1 MFAVFRARLAAL
13 PLWPLLFLLALL
25 VTWPVAA
32 RVGAADQKDQL
43 LVADLRADE
52 LLLVD
57 TGARGVTSRLALPG
71 APHELLEL
79 PDGRVV
85 ASIEQHGLLAIADLD
100 SGQIE
105 VVAVGGVPHGLALDG
120 DLLLVTDRDS
130 DQIRRFE
137 LGHWNELTPI
147 ATARWPHAVAVTSDG
162 RVVVAAALDNVLAL
176 GPALIET
183 SELPETVSIASD
195 GTVATAGALGGELLL
210 VDATGAEQ
218 LRVALG
224 GRPVRVLFAPDGRT
238 VAVALS
244 ASGQVALVDRAG
256 AVRRIAVPGVPDG
269 LAWNRSGDRLYVSN
283 VSQGGVAVIDV
294 GEGVLV
300 EVIGVG
306 TATGA
311 LRVR

>member
-1 MFAVFRARLAAL
+1 MFAVFTARLGAL

-25 VTWPVAA
+25 VTWLVAA
-32 RVGAADQKDQL
+32 RVGAAGQQDQL

-57 TGARGVTSRLALPG
+57 TGSRGVTSRLALPG

-105 VVAVGGVPHGLALDG
+105 VVAVGGVPHGLALDD
-120 DLLLVTDRDS
+120 DLLLVTDRGS

-137 LGHWNELTPI
+137 LDGWNELAPI
-147 ATARWPHAVAVTSDG
+147 ATARWPHAVAVTLDG
-162 RVVVAAALDNVLAL
+162 RVIVAAALDNVLAL

-195 GTVATAGALGGELLL
+195 GTIATAGAIGGELLL
-210 VDATGAEQ
+210 VDATGGEQ

-256 AVRRIAVPGVPDG
+256 VVRRIAVPGVPDG

-294 GEGVLV
+294 ADGALV

-311 LRVR
+311 LLVR